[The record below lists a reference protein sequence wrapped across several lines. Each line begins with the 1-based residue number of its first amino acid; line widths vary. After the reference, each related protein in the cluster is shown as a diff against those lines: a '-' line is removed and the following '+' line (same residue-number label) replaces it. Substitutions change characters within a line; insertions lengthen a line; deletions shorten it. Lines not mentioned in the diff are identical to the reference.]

1 MAVYF
6 GQNGDVELRRD
17 NLLSPLQTAL
27 DPHDVNTSKKR
38 FSVDFAAGS
47 IITGDYLE
55 IATVDGSNLQ
65 LVSGHNYPDGSWYV
79 YVDKMGGMKLFS
91 TFSKAIK
98 GSSSDAVTLAV
109 PSATQNITLKTRNSR
124 YRHLAMIRD
133 FELTTSRDQVNLT
146 SLGQEFKQQYEAG
159 LISGQG
165 TMQCVWEHSPSL
177 ASDTHTS
184 DPEFPFY
191 LAQLVIRLQQGADF
205 AGRFY
210 IYKDS
215 STVANTVWYEADCV
229 VTNVAVNVPASQEI
243 TTRIDF
249 ITNGVITL
257 NTGSSPGYLLQE
269 DDYKI
274 LQESGSPILLDQ

>member
-1 MAVYF
+1 
-6 GQNGDVELRRD
+6 
-17 NLLSPLQTAL
+17 
-27 DPHDVNTSKKR
+27 
-38 FSVDFAAGS
+38 
-47 IITGDYLE
+47 
-55 IATVDGSNLQ
+55 
-65 LVSGHNYPDGSWYV
+65 
-79 YVDKMGGMKLFS
+79 MG
-91 TFSKAIK
+91 
-98 GSSSDAVTLAV
+98 
-109 PSATQNITLKTRNSR
+109 
-124 YRHLAMIRD
+124 IR
-133 FELTTSRDQVNLT
+133 SQA
-146 SLGQEFKQQYEAG
+146 Y
-159 LISGQG
+159 
-165 TMQCVWEHSPSL
+165 
-177 ASDTHTS
+177 DTHTS